1 MNLSLIDLP
10 YLIELVLRDIKN
22 LENIINDP
30 STPDET
36 RDDSGEVLMQA
47 HRTAANLQ
55 SQYEHERRKDSNFS
69 SYEDLL
75 KDIQERIS

>member
-1 MNLSLIDLP
+1 MSVSLIDLP

-22 LENIINDP
+22 LENIVNSP
-30 STPDET
+30 NVSDEV
-36 RDDSGEVLMQA
+36 RDDAGELLMQA

-55 SQYEHERRKDSNFS
+55 SQYEHERGKDSNYS

>member
-1 MNLSLIDLP
+1 MSIPLIDLP

-30 STPDET
+30 SVSDEV

-47 HRTAANLQ
+47 YRTAANLQ
-55 SQYEHERRKDSNFS
+55 LQYEHEWRKDSNFS
-69 SYEDLL
+69 SYENLL
-75 KDIQERIS
+75 KDIQERIF

>member
-1 MNLSLIDLP
+1 MSVSLIDLP

-22 LENIINDP
+22 LENIVNSP
-30 STPDET
+30 NVSDEV
-36 RDDSGEVLMQA
+36 RDDAGDLLMQA

>member
-1 MNLSLIDLP
+1 MSVSLIDLP

-22 LENIINDP
+22 LENIVNSP
-30 STPDET
+30 NVSDEV
-36 RDDSGEVLMQA
+36 RDVAGESLMQA
-47 HRTAANLQ
+47 YRTAANLQ

>member
-1 MNLSLIDLP
+1 MSISLIDLS

-22 LENIINDP
+22 LENIIN
-30 STPDET
+30 TPNVSDEV
-36 RDDSGEVLMQA
+36 RDDAGESLMQA
-47 HRTAANLQ
+47 YRTAANLQ

-75 KDIQERIS
+75 KDLQERIS